1 MTTQL
6 GGMAGN
12 KCRLMSSNIFAILC
26 DVNFGEPWSLLHSSI
41 KHQDQDTPVDISD
54 HINLQNIPGS
64 ICINWEQCS
73 SAPAKLLL
81 PLALWLLDTAVRN
94 TSTLLPRCS
103 TLVPIQGQTFAW
115 NILSQVAVVSCK
127 TAVAAVVLGAVLIS
141 ARSRGAV
148 STVWRFEAT
157 IKPSKKCPDE
167 FFMSI

>member
-1 MTTQL
+1 
-6 GGMAGN
+6 MAG
-12 KCRLMSSNIFAILC
+12 LVMSSNQQHFCTIVWCQFWRTLIMAPLQ
-26 DVNFGEPWSLLHSSI
+26 GGSI
-41 KHQDQDTPVDISD
+41 KHQAQDTPVDISD

-81 PLALWLLDTAVRN
+81 LLALWLLDTAVCN

-103 TLVPIQGQTFAW
+103 TYIQGQTFAW
-115 NILSQVAVVSCK
+115 NILSQFAVVSCK